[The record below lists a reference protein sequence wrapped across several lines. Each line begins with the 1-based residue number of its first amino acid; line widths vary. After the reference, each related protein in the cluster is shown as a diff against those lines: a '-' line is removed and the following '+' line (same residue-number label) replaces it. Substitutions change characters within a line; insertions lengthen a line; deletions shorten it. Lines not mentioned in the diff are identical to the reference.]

1 MFQVFRGVF
10 MLARC
15 AGETSAAFKRK
26 RGGVKIDSRSAQL
39 ARGALGGR
47 K

>member
-15 AGETSAAFKRK
+15 AGKTGAEFKRK
-26 RGGVKIDSRSAQL
+26 CGGV
-39 ARGALGGR
+39 
-47 K
+47 